1 MVISKTKKEITL
13 LKIGDKAPDFT
24 LPNADNNSVSLID
37 FSGKKVVLWFYPKA
51 STPGWTMEGKGF
63 RDEFHNFENN
73 NIQIL
78 GCSAD
83 SPKKQKKFTEKQ
95 AFQYPILCDENHEML
110 IAYGVWGKKKFM
122 GREYK
127 GIYRTT
133 FIIDEEAY
141 IERVYKK
148 VKINSHA
155 LSILNDLQWILSIKQ
170 LRHSNRER
178 WLYHKSIILIL
189 QY

>member
-1 MVISKTKKEITL
+1 L

-24 LPNADNNSVSLID
+24 LPDADNNSVSLID
-37 FSGKKVVLWFYPKA
+37 FPEKKVVLWFYPKA

-83 SPKKQKKFTEKQ
+83 SPKKQKKFIEKK
-95 AFQYPILCDENHEML
+95 AFQYPLLCDENHEML

-122 GREYK
+122 GREYM
-127 GIYRTT
+127 GISRTT
-133 FIIDEEAY
+133 YVINEDKT
-141 IERVYKK
+141 IEKVYEK
-148 VKINSHA
+148 VKTTSHA
-155 LSILNDLQWILSIKQ
+155 QDILRDLK
-170 LRHSNRER
+170 
-178 WLYHKSIILIL
+178 
-189 QY
+189 

>member
-1 MVISKTKKEITL
+1 M
-13 LKIGDKAPDFT
+13 
-24 LPNADNNSVSLID
+24 
-37 FSGKKVVLWFYPKA
+37 
-51 STPGWTMEGKGF
+51 
-63 RDEFHNFENN
+63 
-73 NIQIL
+73 QII

-83 SPKKQKKFTEKQ
+83 QPIKQKRFRDKQ
-95 AFQYPILCDENHEML
+95 KFQYPMLCDENHETL
-110 IAYGVWGKKKFM
+110 IEYGVWGKKKFM

-155 LSILNDLQWILSIKQ
+155 LSILNDLQ
-170 LRHSNRER
+170 
-178 WLYHKSIILIL
+178 
-189 QY
+189 